1 MALILNI
8 ETATE
13 LCSVCISDEN
23 NIISIKETNEPYVHS
38 KMITHLIMRAIEEA
52 KLHLKDLDAVAISE
66 GPGSYTALRVGA
78 SVAKGICYALE
89 KPLIV
94 IDTLQA
100 IAWASREK
108 ENIEG
113 LYCPMIDARRM
124 EVYCK
129 LFDTENKAV
138 TKVESRIIDES
149 SYSDYFESN
158 KRIIFCG
165 NGAEKCQQ
173 VIKSPLAI
181 FSQVYCSAS
190 NMATLSQRSFQ
201 EQQFSELAYF
211 VPNYHKSPNITT
223 PKKRV
228 L

>member
-13 LCSVCISDEN
+13 VCSVCISNGN
-23 NIISIKETNEPYVHS
+23 NIIAFQETVEPYMHSKSLTTLIQQSIKDGNV
-38 KMITHLIMRAIEEA
+38 
-52 KLHLKDLDAVAISE
+52 KLSDLDAVAISE
-66 GPGSYTALRVGA
+66 GPGSYTALRVGT

-89 KPLIV
+89 KPLIA

-100 IAWASREK
+100 IAWASSRK
-108 ENIEG
+108 EGIEG
-113 LYCPMIDARRM
+113 LYCSMIDARRM

-129 LFDTENKAV
+129 MFDAENNAV

-149 SYSDYFESN
+149 SYNNYFASN
-158 KRIIFCG
+158 KKIIFCG
-165 NGAEKCQQ
+165 NGAEKCMKA
-173 VIKSPLAI
+173 IKSPLAV
-181 FSQVYCSAS
+181 FSKTYCSAA
-190 NMATLSQRSFQ
+190 NMATLSQRSFK
-201 EQQFSELAYF
+201 EQKFSDLAYF
-211 VPNYHKSPNITT
+211 TPNYHKSPNITT